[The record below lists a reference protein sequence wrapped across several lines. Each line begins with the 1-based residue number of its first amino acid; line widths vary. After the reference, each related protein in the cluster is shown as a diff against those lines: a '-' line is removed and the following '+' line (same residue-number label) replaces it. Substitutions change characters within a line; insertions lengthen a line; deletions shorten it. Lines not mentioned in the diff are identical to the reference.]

1 MTTFHLRATPT
12 FRYAFSG
19 MEPTLTLEQLQT
31 GFAGAAVRALV
42 PQNYGYDLEVEGE
55 APSHGQALDA
65 ISAYLESVGFQFAQ
79 AYVVEWTNNAVQGL
93 VTGLVG
99 GGALGATS
107 ENGVVTSIGAL
118 AGAAAGAWVG
128 SQMRRVQT
136 AYLASRE
143 QFGHGWQLSQL
154 PQEQV
159 TALFGVRT
167 AS

>member
-19 MEPTLTLEQLQT
+19 MEPTLTSEQLAA
-31 GFAGAAVRALV
+31 GLAGATVRALV
-42 PQNYGYDLEVEGE
+42 AQNHGYDLEVE
-55 APSHGQALDA
+55 ARVPSHEQGLDA
-65 ISAYLESVGFQFAQ
+65 ITSYLESAGFQFAQ

-93 VTGLVG
+93 VTGLLG
-99 GGALGATS
+99 GGVLGATS
-107 ENGVVTSIGAL
+107 ENGVVTGIGAL

-128 SQMRRVQT
+128 SQMRRAQV
-136 AYLASRE
+136 AFLATRDRA
-143 QFGHGWQLSQL
+143 GRGWQLSQL

-159 TALFGVRT
+159 TALFAMPA